1 MSGGHHHDH
10 HSTEQKP
17 VAFTVPLILGCVTLL
32 AVVLFLSL
40 CDPKPHH
47 GEGHGHEA
55 TETEAVHHDAAAT
68 EHHAAEA
75 QAPVEKTD
83 SMSVETDVP
92 SAEPAH
98 H

>member
-1 MSGGHHHDH
+1 MSGDHHDH

-47 GEGHGHEA
+47 GDEHGHDAAA
-55 TETEAVHHDAAAT
+55 TEAAHHEAAAT
-68 EHHAAEA
+68 EHHATEA
-75 QAPVEKTD
+75 KPATEKSD
-83 SMSVETDVP
+83 SMTVETPVP
-92 SAEPAH
+92 AAEPAH

>member
-47 GEGHGHEA
+47 GAGHGHEA
-55 TETEAVHHDAAAT
+55 TGTEAVHHDAAAT
-68 EHHAAEA
+68 GEHHE
-75 QAPVEKTD
+75 
-83 SMSVETDVP
+83 
-92 SAEPAH
+92 AEPAAKADSTAAPAQEAH